1 MSVFLIADSFQKRVD
16 EERLFSEVLRSKPT
30 EPLGPSKDLMLNSGG
45 FFLFKNIFLGNH
57 RGER

>member
-1 MSVFLIADSFQKRVD
+1 MSGFWIADSLQKRVD
-16 EERLFSEVLRSKPT
+16 EERLFSEVLPSKPT

-45 FFLFKNIFLGNH
+45 FFLFINIVWGNH